1 MNTDFRMS
9 KTWCAIFNADS
20 SKPKLSKMEQSFLV
34 QWLWILCAILSNT
47 NENVLRNC
55 DKIPNPCQ
63 HVSSCITV
71 LAEMEEFWMCLWY
84 VLESYGSSLTKHQKW
99 NWQTS
104 SECIRICKI
113 SLTDYL
119 VFFFSHPLKCYKCF
133 SEESCKSSQ
142 LLTWLKLSHNPSIFQ
157 LN

>member
-34 QWLWILCAILSNT
+34 QWLWILCVILSNT

-55 DKIPNPCQ
+55 DKIPNSCQ

-119 VFFFSHPLKCYKCF
+119 VFFFLTLWNAINVFQKKVANLHSCWHDWNCHIIHQF
-133 SEESCKSSQ
+133 S
-142 LLTWLKLSHNPSIFQ
+142 N
-157 LN
+157 

>member
-9 KTWCAIFNADS
+9 KTWYAIFNADS

-34 QWLWILCAILSNT
+34 QWFWILCVILNNT
-47 NENVLRNC
+47 NESVLRNC
-55 DKIPNPCQ
+55 DKIPVPCQ
-63 HVSSCITV
+63 HLSSCIIV

-84 VLESYGSSLTKHQKW
+84 VLESYGSFLTKHQKW

-113 SLTDYL
+113 SLTNYL
-119 VFFFSHPLKCYKCF
+119 VFFF
-133 SEESCKSSQ
+133 
-142 LLTWLKLSHNPSIFQ
+142 LTLWNAINIFQ
-157 LN
+157 KKVANLYSCWHDWNCHIIHQFSN